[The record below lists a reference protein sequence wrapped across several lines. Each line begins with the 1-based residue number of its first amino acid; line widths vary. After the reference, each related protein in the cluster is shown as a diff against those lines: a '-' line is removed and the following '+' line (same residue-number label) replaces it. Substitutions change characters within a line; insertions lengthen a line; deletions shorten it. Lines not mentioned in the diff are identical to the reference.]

1 MGEGAAVDIYMRFPP
16 GQRGRLVRRCNSHGV
31 VIQGF
36 AMKAS
41 DLDKEPP
48 PAGMP
53 TAREW
58 LRVVGAAVAI
68 IALCVLWTFWA

>member
-1 MGEGAAVDIYMRFPP
+1 MMGGFLQGNAGPFP
-16 GQRGRLVRRCNSHGV
+16 GV
-31 VIQGF
+31 ATVTVSSSRGF

-48 PAGMP
+48 SAMP

-58 LRVVGAAVAI
+58 LRVVGAAVAL
-68 IALCVLWTFWA
+68 IAICALWTFWA

>member
-1 MGEGAAVDIYMRFPP
+1 
-16 GQRGRLVRRCNSHGV
+16 
-31 VIQGF
+31 
-36 AMKAS
+36 MKAS

-48 PAGMP
+48 PAEMP

-58 LRVVGAAVAI
+58 LHVVGAAVAI

>member
-1 MGEGAAVDIYMRFPP
+1 MGLPT
-16 GQRGRLVRRCNSHGV
+16 GQRGRLLWRCNSHGV

-48 PAGMP
+48 PPVMP

-58 LRVVGAAVAI
+58 LRVAGAAVAI
-68 IALCVLWTFWA
+68 IAICVLWTFWA